1 VRFDAAVPRFDQ
13 LLGLRP
19 NPADDRRKVRFIYV
33 FKTIRMVDI
42 LPCVVAISCRRLRT
56 LYLSNCPVVT
66 NETVQAFARSC
77 REMRALYLSSCSL
90 VTDIGVLEIAY
101 HCKELNVRLLAIH
114 PTTTHHQPT
123 NQHQPTTINQPQPP
137 STTIN
142 HHHQP
147 THFVCAGVEP
157 FRVRSS
163 HESVPVRGGS
173 SVPFA
178 EHALPGQLRAR
189 HGQSHPRP
197 PRVLFPHLFLSVYSF

>member
-1 VRFDAAVPRFDQ
+1 M
-13 LLGLRP
+13 
-19 NPADDRRKVRFIYV
+19 Y
-33 FKTIRMVDI
+33 FKPIRMVDI

-123 NQHQPTTINQPQPP
+123 STNHHQPSP
-137 STTIN
+137 TTIN
-142 HHHQP
+142 HHQP
-147 THFVCAGVEP
+147 SSTNTL
-157 FRVRSS
+157 RVR
-163 HESVPVRGGS
+163 RC
-173 SVPFA
+173 
-178 EHALPGQLRAR
+178 
-189 HGQSHPRP
+189 
-197 PRVLFPHLFLSVYSF
+197 